1 MTTKRPDM
9 KGSDGEGKFSYDGGQ
24 NGNRV
29 IKVKLGNLTVYG
41 EFSTEL
47 VGLKMNVKTFIEEV
61 LGVRG

>member
-1 MTTKRPDM
+1 MNTQKPKTGTVVGDGKTGI
-9 KGSDGEGKFSYDGGQ
+9 GSGQ
-24 NGNRV
+24 NGNGV